1 MDECKNTPKIHY
13 LHTSTPHQGNNGI
26 AREEEKPHY
35 RDRGKAAKRGFKPTD
50 HRLNQQLVSSKAVA
64 FQGPAAVMV
73 AEKLGFGDGAGI
85 NSRGW
90 WGRGR
95 GNRTGQHHDFSNW
108 KDSFCACHG
117 SLSCIFFFLS
127 NFSQLFDRFFFSLK
141 NWNLQKNL
149 LSRKI
154 IPIIVMLKT
163 PQAHQQIHQICSCF
177 YIWRKRTFIFTS
189 LNQIFYLV

>member
-1 MDECKNTPKIHY
+1 MHHSKTSLLTIHHNGDHPPSQTSANGNMDECKNTPKIHY

-85 NSRGW
+85 NSRE
-90 WGRGR
+90 
-95 GNRTGQHHDFSNW
+95 
-108 KDSFCACHG
+108 
-117 SLSCIFFFLS
+117 
-127 NFSQLFDRFFFSLK
+127 
-141 NWNLQKNL
+141 
-149 LSRKI
+149 
-154 IPIIVMLKT
+154 
-163 PQAHQQIHQICSCF
+163 
-177 YIWRKRTFIFTS
+177 
-189 LNQIFYLV
+189 